1 MGKKWKRLLVQRR
14 ANGRVDMPTVRPE
27 PVVSNSEMIER
38 MEAAAAPAREPE
50 PEVVEE
56 APVVEP
62 EAVVEETPVVEEEPV
77 VEAPPPKRRRS
88 TRRGKTTSES

>member
-14 ANGRVDMPTVRPE
+14 ANGKVEMPTRPA

-38 MEAAAAPAREPE
+38 MEAAAPE

-56 APVVEP
+56 EVITP
-62 EAVVEETPVVEEEPV
+62 ESEVV
-77 VEAPPPKRRRS
+77 VEAPKPTRRRP
-88 TRRGKTTSES
+88 TRRKKTASEG

>member
-14 ANGRVDMPTVRPE
+14 ANGRVEMPSARPE

-38 MEAAAAPAREPE
+38 MEAAAPE

-56 APVVEP
+56 EVVAPEP
-62 EAVVEETPVVEEEPV
+62 EIVAEEEPV
-77 VEAPPPKRRRS
+77 VEAPKPKRRRS
-88 TRRGKTTSES
+88 TRRKKTTSEG

>member
-14 ANGRVDMPTVRPE
+14 ANGRVEMPTARPE

-38 MEAAAAPAREPE
+38 MEAAAPE

-56 APVVEP
+56 EV
-62 EAVVEETPVVEEEPV
+62 VVEEEPV
-77 VEAPPPKRRRS
+77 VEAPKPKRRRP
-88 TRRGKTTSES
+88 TRRKKTTSEG

>member
-14 ANGRVDMPTVRPE
+14 ANGRVEMPTARPA

-38 MEAAAAPAREPE
+38 MEAATPE

-56 APVVEP
+56 EVVAPEP
-62 EAVVEETPVVEEEPV
+62 EVVVEEEPV
-77 VEAPPPKRRRS
+77 VEAPKPKRRRS
-88 TRRGKTTSES
+88 TRRKKTTSEG

>member
-14 ANGRVDMPTVRPE
+14 ANGRVEMPTARPE

-38 MEAAAAPAREPE
+38 MEAAAPE

-56 APVVEP
+56 EVVAPEP
-62 EAVVEETPVVEEEPV
+62 EVVVEEEPV
-77 VEAPPPKRRRS
+77 VEAPKPKRRRS
-88 TRRGKTTSES
+88 TRRKKTTSED

>member
-14 ANGRVDMPTVRPE
+14 ANGRVEMPTARPD

-38 MEAAAAPAREPE
+38 MEAAAPE

-56 APVVEP
+56 EVVAPEP
-62 EAVVEETPVVEEEPV
+62 EVVVEEEPV
-77 VEAPPPKRRRS
+77 VEAPKPKRRRS
-88 TRRGKTTSES
+88 TRRKKTTSEG

>member
-14 ANGRVDMPTVRPE
+14 KQQAASAPAPT

-38 MEAAAAPAREPE
+38 MEAAQPTPE

-56 APVVEP
+56 VVAPEPEVVEE
-62 EAVVEETPVVEEEPV
+62 EAVVEKPK
-77 VEAPPPKRRRS
+77 PKRRRS
-88 TRRGKTTSES
+88 TRRKKTTSED

>member
-14 ANGRVDMPTVRPE
+14 ANGRVEMPTARPE

-38 MEAAAAPAREPE
+38 MEAAAPE

-56 APVVEP
+56 VVAPEP
-62 EAVVEETPVVEEEPV
+62 EVVAEEETV
-77 VEAPPPKRRRS
+77 VEAPKPKRRRS
-88 TRRGKTTSES
+88 TRRKKTTSEG